1 MLVNMLQ
8 STNQLLD
15 NLIEITSKDIDDIKK
30 ANHQALFERNYQKE
44 ELVKRFVELKN
55 GIDSTLAERNRNGMP
70 LINPNEEPL
79 LDEFKEK
86 LQKFYT
92 LHKKFAKM
100 AFTVTHFYNNL
111 VHKVTDSQ
119 PDIGYGMSPTMNH
132 HNNFSLKG

>member
-55 GIDSTLAERNRNGMP
+55 GIDSTLAERNRKGMP

-100 AFTVTHFYNNL
+100 AFSVTNFYNNL
-111 VHKVTDSQ
+111 VHKITGAR
-119 PDIGYGMSPTMNH
+119 PDIGYNMSSTPYSS
-132 HNNFSLKG
+132 FSLKG

>member
-100 AFTVTHFYNNL
+100 AFTITHFYNNL
-111 VHKVTDSQ
+111 MNKLTGAK
-119 PDIGYGMSPTMNH
+119 PDIGYQMKPSQNPYS
-132 HNNFSLKG
+132 NFSLKG